1 MAQRGKMRSRKKFLK
16 NVPRC
21 GLGDLS
27 PMGPRRFIRGIRE
40 QGREQRIGLAA
51 AAKSAQFAGADL

>member
-1 MAQRGKMRSRKKFLK
+1 MRSRKKFLK

-21 GLGDLS
+21 GLGDLT

>member
-1 MAQRGKMRSRKKFLK
+1 M
-16 NVPRC
+16 PRC
-21 GLGDLS
+21 GLADLT
-27 PMGPRRFIRGIRE
+27 PTGPRRFIRDMRE